1 MRHGETMLLTH
12 RRCSPAT
19 MVNGRTSSW
28 RSMRTCCAHDAKR
41 RRGCHYAA
49 QITLGLLRARTT
61 MATTTRRGY
70 ARCARGCV
78 GHTRASR
85 GHASHTQVVPNASTR
100 PHWGHTHEPRQSTA
114 WPRAAGRADV
124 REGRARRAALAGR
137 HASCTPRATPAMRR
151 ATA

>member
-1 MRHGETMLLTH
+1 MLLTR

-28 RSMRTCCAHDAKR
+28 RSMRTCCAHDTKR
-41 RRGCHYAA
+41 RRGCRYAA

-61 MATTTRRGY
+61 MATTTGRGY

-114 WPRAAGRADV
+114 WPRAASRVDV
-124 REGRARRAALAGR
+124 REGRARRAALAVR
-137 HASCTPRATPAMRR
+137 HASCTPRATPAMHRT
-151 ATA
+151 TA